1 MSTGSTNDGLDES
14 LRPIAQLCDGVV
26 SFQTEGWRKLIYMEK
41 LRFRVG
47 SSSHV
52 MDAILCLNHDNPAY
66 PTKLY
71 LAANVGG
78 EGLNW
83 NEQAYLLGRNW
94 PTFSWKDVPADQ
106 PYVDILAAH
115 LSALSKG
122 KAA

>member
-1 MSTGSTNDGLDES
+1 MSTGPTNDGLDES
-14 LRPIAQLCDGVV
+14 LRPIAQLCDGKV
-26 SFQTEGWRKLIYMEK
+26 SFQTDGWRKLIHMAK

-52 MDAILCLNHDNPAY
+52 MDAVLCLNYDNPSY

-71 LAANVGG
+71 LAENVGG

-94 PTFSWKDVPADQ
+94 QTFSWKDVPADQ
-106 PYVDILAAH
+106 PYVDILASH